1 MWDRPNNPANFFSF
15 FTIESNILAAAVL
28 LYGAARPALVG
39 RAQTSILV
47 RGAAVLYM
55 TVTFIVYGVLLSG
68 YQEELQTTI
77 PWVDTVVHR
86 VLPIVMILD
95 WIIDPPDNALTWR
108 RALPFWLV
116 PPAAYLV
123 YSLIRGPIVDWYP
136 YPFLNPDEV
145 GGYAGVAAYGSVSPP
160 WPLSEPGSSSGSAT
174 EFASPW
180 PPSQPSAK
188 NLTTS
193 GIDLGGSARDSKS
206 QAHLWT
212 SSQAG
217 LSRRSISKVTF
228 NLSPGGTSER

>member
-1 MWDRPNNPANFFSF
+1 MRKQSIVAGYRVVFAVLGIVAMATQLEKVWDRPNNPANFFSF

-28 LYGAARPALVG
+28 LYGAARPSMVG
-39 RAQTSILV
+39 RSQTLDLV

-86 VLPIVMILD
+86 VLPIVLFLD

-108 RALPFWLV
+108 RALPFWLA

-145 GGYAGVAAYGSVSPP
+145 GGYAGVAAYAVGITLMAALGTWLIVWIGHRIRIRVAP
-160 WPLSEPGSSSGSAT
+160 EPAL
-174 EFASPW
+174 A
-180 PPSQPSAK
+180 
-188 NLTTS
+188 
-193 GIDLGGSARDSKS
+193 
-206 QAHLWT
+206 
-212 SSQAG
+212 
-217 LSRRSISKVTF
+217 
-228 NLSPGGTSER
+228 

>member
-1 MWDRPNNPANFFSF
+1 MRKQPIVAGYRVIFAVIGIVAMATQLEKVWDRPNNPANFFSF
-15 FTIESNILAAAVL
+15 FTIESNILAVAVL
-28 LYGAARPALVG
+28 LYGVAQPAMVG
-39 RAQTSILV
+39 RSQTLDLV

-55 TVTFIVYGVLLSG
+55 TVTFIVYGVLLAG

-145 GGYAGVAAYGSVSPP
+145 GGYAGVAAYGIGIAALAALGTWAIVWIGHRVRLAVAP
-160 WPLSEPGSSSGSAT
+160 EPA
-174 EFASPW
+174 
-180 PPSQPSAK
+180 
-188 NLTTS
+188 
-193 GIDLGGSARDSKS
+193 
-206 QAHLWT
+206 
-212 SSQAG
+212 
-217 LSRRSISKVTF
+217 IS
-228 NLSPGGTSER
+228 